1 MDKIEQQK
9 IKEAKELLEKYA
21 PKGEFLAYI
30 NEKEARILKAYGG
43 SGNLTKETNIPSFVP
58 WTAIAIA
65 GSIVAST
72 AVSFM
77 GSLHQARNLKRG
89 SKWQEK
95 SAKEQAIQANILA
108 AQRAQVIMQEKRSR
122 FGPRGVA
129 AGFGSTLMEQKQVA
143 DNLEEVKFWNN
154 KGLTQTLEDI
164 DIQLTGA
171 LASEAWN
178 RGTSLLDGL
187 GKAGVAYKMWS

>member
-1 MDKIEQQK
+1 VDKIEQQK

-30 NEKEARILKAYGG
+30 NEKEANLLKAYGA
-43 SGNLTKETNIPSFVP
+43 SGNPIRETNIPSFVS
-58 WTAIAIA
+58 WMAIAIA

-77 GSLHQARNLKRG
+77 GSLHQAQNLKRAR
-89 SKWQEK
+89 KWQER
-95 SAKEQAIQANILA
+95 SAKQQAIQANILA
-108 AQRAQVIMQEKRSR
+108 AQRAQVIMEEKRAR
-122 FGPRGVA
+122 IGARGVT
-129 AGFGSTLMEQKQVA
+129 AGFGSTLMEEKQVA

-178 RGTSLLDGL
+178 RGASLLDGL